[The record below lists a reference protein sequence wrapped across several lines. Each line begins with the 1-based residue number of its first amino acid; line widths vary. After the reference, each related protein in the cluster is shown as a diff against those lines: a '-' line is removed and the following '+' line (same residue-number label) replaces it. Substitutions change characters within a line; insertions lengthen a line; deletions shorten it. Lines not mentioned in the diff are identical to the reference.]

1 MVTPI
6 YQQYVWFRWWWEDQ
20 IQPLVPLE
28 MEVLA
33 EVLYLISANAL
44 CRQEVLQQMEVV
56 EETVVLIAVEAVE
69 AVEDQ

>member
-33 EVLYLISANAL
+33 EVLLYFRKCSLSV
-44 CRQEVLQQMEVV
+44 EVLQQMEVV